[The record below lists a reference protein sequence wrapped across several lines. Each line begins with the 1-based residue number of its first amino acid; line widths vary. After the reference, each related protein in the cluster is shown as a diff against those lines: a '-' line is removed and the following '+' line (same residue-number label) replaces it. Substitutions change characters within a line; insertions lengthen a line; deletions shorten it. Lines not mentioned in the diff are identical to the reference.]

1 MAAIDQYLSLWKEH
15 HSLVDSNAPE
25 ALNRLRPWAATSLE
39 KHGIPTPK
47 AENYQHT
54 DIEKILSTDYGMNI
68 GRVRINVNPS
78 ETFRCDV
85 PMLSTSLFLVVND
98 SFAET
103 AGCRDLLPKGVE
115 IASLASYARSNP
127 GFIEEYYGKT
137 ADISN
142 PIVALNTLFCQ
153 DGVVIHVK
161 KGVKV
166 EPTIQLVNIFN
177 NNAPL
182 LAARRVL
189 IVMEEDSEAK
199 VLVCDHTQAPNIDF
213 CSVQVVEI
221 VAGERSHLDFY
232 DLEESTRHTAR
243 LSSLWM
249 TQDAD
254 SEVLLDSM
262 TLYNGVTRN
271 EFYTRFAGRHAR
283 LRMLGMGIED
293 ESRKLDTYSRIS
305 HDVPECNTDELF
317 KYVVD
322 GDAVGSFAGLIYV
335 AEGAVNTE
343 AYQSNRNLV
352 GSDSAKMHSKPQ
364 LEIYNDDVKCSH
376 GTAIGQLDEKQLFYM
391 MTRGISEEQAR
402 LMLKQAFMSD
412 VIDGISLPPLRD
424 RLKLMVERRFA
435 GEQTACSSCP
445 MGCNDA
451 YNDKSVING

>member
-1 MAAIDQYLSLWKEH
+1 MGALDQYLDLWQEH
-15 HSLVDSNAPE
+15 GDLLNSNAPE
-25 ALNRLRPWAATSLE
+25 AINRLRPAASSSLIE
-39 KHGIPTPK
+39 QGLPTAK
-47 AENYQHT
+47 DENYRYS
-54 DIEKILSTDYGMNI
+54 DIENILSPDYGINI
-68 GRVRINVNPS
+68 GRVKIDVNPV

-85 PMLSTSLFLVVND
+85 PRLSTSLFLVIND
-98 SFAET
+98 SYAET
-103 AGCRDLLPKGVE
+103 AGCRELLPEGVE
-115 IASLASYARSNP
+115 VMSLASYAKSNP
-127 GFIEEYYGKT
+127 EFIKKHYGAL

-153 DGVVIHVK
+153 DGIVIRVG

-166 EPTIQLVNIFN
+166 DPTIQIVNIFHN
-177 NNAPL
+177 SAPL
-182 LAARRVL
+182 MAARRIL

-199 VLVCDHTQAPNIDF
+199 VLVCDHTQTPDVSF
-213 CSVQVVEI
+213 CSVQVIEI
-221 VAGERSHLDFY
+221 FAGKGSKLDFY
-232 DLEESTRHTAR
+232 DLEESTQQTSR
-243 LSSLWM
+243 LSSLWLN
-249 TQDAD
+249 QEES

-262 TLYNGVTRN
+262 TLYNGKTRN
-271 EFYTRFAGRHAR
+271 EFFTRFTGRHAS

-293 ESRKLDTYSRIS
+293 ETRRLDTYSRIA
-305 HDVPECNTDELF
+305 HEVPECNTDELF

-322 GDAVGSFAGLIYV
+322 GQATGAFAGLIYV
-335 AEGAVNTE
+335 AEGASKTE

-352 GSDSAKMHSKPQ
+352 GSETAVMHSKPQ

-435 GEQTACSSCP
+435 GEQTACASCP
-445 MGCNDA
+445 VGCND
-451 YNDKSVING
+451 KL

>member
-1 MAAIDQYLSLWKEH
+1 MGALDQYIDLWQEH
-15 HSLVDSNAPE
+15 GALIDSNAPD
-25 ALNRLRPWAATSLE
+25 ALNRLRPDAASSLIE
-39 KHGIPTPK
+39 NGLPTLK
-47 AENYQHT
+47 DEDYRYT
-54 DIEKILSTDYGMNI
+54 DFEKILSPDFGVNV
-68 GRVRINVNPS
+68 GRVKIAVNPA
-78 ETFRCDV
+78 ETFCCDV
-85 PMLSTSLFLVVND
+85 PRLSTSLFLVVND

-103 AGCRDLLPKGVE
+103 AGCREVLPEGVDVM
-115 IASLASYARSNP
+115 SLAAYAKLNP
-127 GFIEEYYGKT
+127 DFIGRYYGAL
-137 ADISN
+137 ADINN

-153 DGVVIHVK
+153 DGVVVRVR

-166 EPTIQLVNIFN
+166 EPTVQVVNIFQN
-177 NNAPL
+177 SAPL

-199 VLVCDHTQAPNIDF
+199 ILFCDHTQTSDIDF
-213 CSVQVVEI
+213 CSLQVVE
-221 VAGERSHLDFY
+221 VYAGKGSHLDFY
-232 DLEESTRHTAR
+232 DLEESTKRTSR
-243 LSSLWM
+243 LSSLWLR
-249 TQDAD
+249 QEEG

-262 TLYNGVTRN
+262 TLYNGKTRN
-271 EFYTRFAGRHAR
+271 EFFTRFEGRQAR
-283 LRMLGMGIED
+283 LKMLGMGIED
-293 ESRKLDTYSRIS
+293 DSRRLDTYSRIS

-322 GDAVGSFAGLIYV
+322 DAAVGAFAGLIYV
-335 AEGAVNTE
+335 AEGAVKTE

-352 GSDSAKMHSKPQ
+352 GSDTAVMHSKPQ

-435 GEQTACSSCP
+435 GEQSACSNCKMHNS
-445 MGCNDA
+445 
-451 YNDKSVING
+451 

>member
-1 MAAIDQYLSLWKEH
+1 MY
-15 HSLVDSNAPE
+15 
-25 ALNRLRPWAATSLE
+25 
-39 KHGIPTPK
+39 
-47 AENYQHT
+47 
-54 DIEKILSTDYGMNI
+54 
-68 GRVRINVNPS
+68 
-78 ETFRCDV
+78 F
-85 PMLSTSLFLVVND
+85 
-98 SFAET
+98 
-103 AGCRDLLPKGVE
+103 
-115 IASLASYARSNP
+115 
-127 GFIEEYYGKT
+127 
-137 ADISN
+137 
-142 PIVALNTLFCQ
+142 
-153 DGVVIHVK
+153 
-161 KGVKV
+161 
-166 EPTIQLVNIFN
+166 FN

-182 LAARRVL
+182 LASRRIL

-199 VLVCDHTQAPNIDF
+199 VLVCDHTQAPKIDF

-221 VAGERSHLDFY
+221 VAGERSRLDFY
-232 DLEESTRHTAR
+232 DLEESTQRTAR

-249 TQDAD
+249 RQDAD

-262 TLYNGVTRN
+262 TLYNGITRN
-271 EFYTRFAGRHAR
+271 EFHTRFAGRHAR
-283 LRMLGMGIED
+283 LHMLVMGIED
-293 ESRKLDTYSRIS
+293 ESRRLDTYSRIS

-322 GDAVGSFAGLIYV
+322 DDAVGSFAGLIYV
-335 AEGAVNTE
+335 AEGAMKTE

-391 MTRGISEEQAR
+391 MTRGISEEHAR

-445 MGCNDA
+445 VGCNDA
-451 YNDKSVING
+451 HNDK